1 MTTNKDIIDLLNLQ
15 KLEVIGS
22 SKDKSIVY
30 KNDIDLQCY
39 ITKPINM
46 YDLYEKFKNIFI
58 LAKQMKSVYITDFKC
73 GIIPKGHIPLRWTFS
88 DMIHGYQNIQ
98 GVKYEFVHSLQQK
111 SVIKIDVK
119 ACINKLYIEY
129 SCNYYI
135 IFDYLDTTPFV
146 EKSLSKSLKLDAMKL
161 YKDDKIFKSL
171 KRLYVYYKLI
181 GKKDKVKHILSII
194 NSQLGLLYKQI
205 SQLNTVDEVLNN
217 NFKKAPMI
225 EIKYNLRHIQ
235 KNLPSPFKKYITN
248 IIKQKGKVKMSEAI
262 QSSIDDINKVINSS
276 LKNEKF

>member
-1 MTTNKDIIDLLNLQ
+1 MTTNKDIVDLLNLQ
-15 KLEVIGS
+15 KIEVIGS
-22 SKDKSIVY
+22 SNDPKILY
-30 KNDIDLQCY
+30 KNDVDLQCY

-46 YDLYEKFKNIFI
+46 YELYEKFKNIFI
-58 LAKQMKSVYITDFKC
+58 LSKQMKSVYITDFKC
-73 GIIPKGHIPLRWTFS
+73 GVIPKGHIPLRWTFS

-111 SVIKIDVK
+111 SVIKIDVI
-119 ACINKLYIEY
+119 ACINKLYVEY

-146 EKSLSKSLKLDAMKL
+146 EKSLLKSLKLDAMKL
-161 YKDDKIFKSL
+161 YKDEKIFKSL
-171 KRLYVYYKLI
+171 KRLYVYYKVE

-217 NFKKAPMI
+217 TFKKAPMN

-235 KNLPSPFKKYITN
+235 KNLPSPFKKYITH
-248 IIKQKGKVKMSEAI
+248 IIKQKGKDKMSQAI
-262 QSSIDDINKVINSS
+262 QSSIDDINKVINSN